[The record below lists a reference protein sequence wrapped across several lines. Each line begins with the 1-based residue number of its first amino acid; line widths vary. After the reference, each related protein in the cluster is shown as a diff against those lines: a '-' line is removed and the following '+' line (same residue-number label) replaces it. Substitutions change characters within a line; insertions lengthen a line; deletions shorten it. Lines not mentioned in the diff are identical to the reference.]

1 MALPSPKVH
10 KQHKIFSL
18 RARFISLAL
27 LLSSLVIIGTIASY
41 FHSKKISDEAFAQ
54 LSSVSEQS
62 VLVQK
67 IHTDIIDAHRY
78 LNLFLLSIDQ
88 AVNKNQYS
96 LNINTALENLKQ
108 LKKYSEQ
115 KNIDYSKAIIQL
127 NTLIHDLDN
136 EVKAIHNSAYR
147 HTDSVIM
154 YDKIIPLMNQLLF
167 HLEMLDQTLKSQD
180 VNVFTH
186 LSNVTRNQNMVL
198 GSILLFFIFYI
209 LATLITIERMVFKP
223 IAAIAG
229 ALKSKD
235 ISDYNKLNKY
245 AKTTETR
252 VLVDAFG
259 TMQQQVVSRQK
270 DLEYQ
275 ALHDELTDLPN
286 RVMLKDRLS
295 YHLSLYKRK
304 KNKLALF
311 ILDLN
316 KFKEVNDTLG
326 HHIGDQLL
334 IKVGER
340 FTQLLRENDTIA
352 RLGGDE
358 FAILLPDTNAVQAIN
373 IAEKINESIESAFSI
388 KDYELQ
394 IGVSIGIAI
403 YPRDGEDLHTLMQ
416 HADVAMYV
424 AKRNNRNY
432 SHYNPE
438 EDENSIDRLSLVT
451 DLRKALKNNDLELY
465 FQPKIALENNKISGA
480 EALLRWNHKNF
491 GQINS
496 EYIIELAEQVGLIN
510 DLTEWIVEQAISYC
524 SHCHESG
531 FNINISINLS
541 AQNIRNQK
549 MCMTVKNC
557 LKKYNLDSKH
567 IILEITESAMMFNPV
582 RSLEVLNAFSAMDV
596 SLSIDDFGTG
606 FSSLA
611 YLKKFPVNE
620 LKIDKSFIMEIETDI
635 SNDVIV
641 NSTIKLGHNLGLHI
655 VAEGIE
661 NIDIYNHL
669 QKLGCDIAQGYLIS
683 KPLDKQSFSNWLK
696 QHFDKSIKDNSLSI
710 A

>member
-1 MALPSPKVH
+1 ML
-10 KQHKIFSL
+10 SL
-18 RARFISLAL
+18 RVRFIRLAL
-27 LLSSLVIIGTIASY
+27 ILSCLVIFATIASHY
-41 FHSKKISDEAFAQ
+41 HSKTISDGAFSQ
-54 LSSVSEQS
+54 FSSASEQS

-67 IHTDIIDAHRY
+67 IHNNIIDGYQY
-78 LNLFLLSIDQ
+78 LNLFLLNIDQ
-88 AVNKNQYS
+88 SVNKSQYS
-96 LNINTALENLKQ
+96 LSIKTALENLNQ
-108 LKKYSEQ
+108 LKEYSEQ
-115 KNIDYSKAIIQL
+115 KNIDYNKAIIQL
-127 NTLIHDLDN
+127 NTLIHELDN
-136 EVKAIHNSAYR
+136 EVKATHDSAY
-147 HTDSVIM
+147 SVTGSLFKN
-154 YDKIIPLMNQLLF
+154 DKIIPLMNQLLS

-180 VNVFTH
+180 KKIFTH
-186 LSNVTRNQNMVL
+186 LNNVTRNQNMVL
-198 GSILLFFIFYI
+198 GSILVFFIFYI
-209 LATLITIERMVFKP
+209 LATLTAIERMVFKP
-223 IAAIAG
+223 IAAIAD
-229 ALKSKD
+229 ALKSED
-235 ISDYNKLNKY
+235 INDYNLLQKY

-252 VLVDAFG
+252 VLVDAFD
-259 TMQQQVVSRQK
+259 TMQQQVVNRQK
-270 DLEYQ
+270 ELEYQ
-275 ALHDELTDLPN
+275 ALHDELTGLPN
-286 RVMLKDRLS
+286 RVMLNERLS

-304 KNKLALF
+304 KNKLTLF

-340 FTQLLRENDTIA
+340 FTKLLRENDTIA

-373 IAEKINESIESAFSI
+373 IAEKINESIESAFNI
-388 KDYELQ
+388 KEYELL
-394 IGVSIGIAI
+394 IGVSIGIAV
-403 YPRDGEDLHTLMQ
+403 YPRDGKDLHTLMQ

-424 AKRNNRNY
+424 AKKNSRNY

-451 DLRKALKNNDLELY
+451 ELRKALKNDELELY
-465 FQPKIALENNKISGA
+465 FQPKIALESNKISGA
-480 EALLRWNHKNF
+480 EALLRWNHPNF
-491 GQINS
+491 GMINT
-496 EYIIELAEQVGLIN
+496 ENIVELAEQVGLIN
-510 DLTEWIVEQAISYC
+510 DLTEWIVEQAIAYC

-531 FNINISINLS
+531 YTINVSINLS
-541 AQNIRNQK
+541 AHNIRNQK

-557 LKKYNLDSKH
+557 LKKYNIDSKF

-582 RSLEVLNAFSAMDV
+582 RSLEVLNAFSAMGV

-620 LKIDKSFIMEIETDI
+620 LKIDKSFIMEIESDI

-641 NSTIKLGHNLGLHI
+641 SSTIKLGHNLGLRI

-669 QKLGCDIAQGYLIS
+669 QKLGCDLAQGYLIS
-683 KPLDKQSFSNWLK
+683 KPLDQHTFSIWLK
-696 QHFDKSIKDNSLSI
+696 QYFDKNIKDDFLFS